1 MIILIEQ
8 MWRLKVSMLSNW
20 HKIILL
26 EMSQNEFDPLMC
38 VVKQKAWVGVSQE
51 EWKKE
56 GALNIGFWIVKK
68 TMKEQGAFRKFQ
80 VVCKVVRHCSK
91 GKSSDSGVKRF
102 KTLLFNS
109 WVTVIKDITA
119 HFVFI
124 ISNTGITCFTG
135 SWEKNKQ
142 NNI

>member
-56 GALNIGFWIVKK
+56 GALNIGF
-68 TMKEQGAFRKFQ
+68 
-80 VVCKVVRHCSK
+80 
-91 GKSSDSGVKRF
+91 
-102 KTLLFNS
+102 
-109 WVTVIKDITA
+109 
-119 HFVFI
+119 
-124 ISNTGITCFTG
+124 
-135 SWEKNKQ
+135 
-142 NNI
+142 